1 MRKSNIVLIG
11 FMGSGKTTF
20 GRKLSSR
27 LHYKFVD
34 MDRYLEKREGRSITE
49 IFALEGEEGFRRIEI
64 EVVKEL
70 ANRDLTVIATGG
82 GVIKSAENMELL
94 EEKGVVVYLKATP
107 EHIYRNI
114 GQDKSR
120 PLLQGKDKMEKIRSL
135 MKERLSIYEQY
146 GQVTIDVSFGTV
158 SQITDR
164 IIQALEEWI

>member
-34 MDRYLEKREGRSITE
+34 MDRYLEKREGSSITE
-49 IFALEGEEGFRRIEI
+49 IFALEGEEGFRRIET

-82 GVIKSAENMELL
+82 GVIKIA
-94 EEKGVVVYLKATP
+94 
-107 EHIYRNI
+107 
-114 GQDKSR
+114 
-120 PLLQGKDKMEKIRSL
+120 
-135 MKERLSIYEQY
+135 
-146 GQVTIDVSFGTV
+146 
-158 SQITDR
+158 
-164 IIQALEEWI
+164 